1 MNKKTLFEKII
12 DREIPAKIIYE
23 DDLCIAIEDI
33 NPQAPT
39 HILIIPKKHITTIND
54 LKPDD
59 STLIGEMFLIAKQL
73 AKIENINNSGFR
85 MVFNCNKDGG
95 QTVFHIHLHLL
106 GGRKLSWPPG

>member
-1 MNKKTLFEKII
+1 MDECLFCNIVNKNIPCDKLIENDSII
-12 DREIPAKIIYE
+12 AFR
-23 DDLCIAIEDI
+23 DI

-39 HILIIPKKHITTIND
+39 HILIIPKKHISTIND

-59 STLIGEMFLIAKQL
+59 SILIGELFLIAKEL
-73 AKIENINNSGFR
+73 AQVENINNSGFR
-85 MVFNCNKDGG
+85 MVFNCNEDGG